1 MIVALAAAFSA
12 SAHAQDAAPPPSSEA
27 PVSDFFIHWFDRLD
41 AARESQ
47 PHWTPPL
54 MTLSPLITEL
64 LREDGYYQQAGNGA
78 DILNIG
84 GGKGLFLVP
93 TETNEFDIGL
103 PSYQQRSRVQ
113 PGSGLTDL
121 QFLLVK
127 QRLLSAPEDQGNY
140 IVTAALAGQAPTGT
154 ALFTNN
160 AYIVTPSLLAG
171 KGFGHFNVQAATS
184 FAVPT
189 AHQNTLGTSWATN
202 TTLRHNLEDVNWPEF
217 EVNWT
222 HWLNGSPRGGQ
233 DQLFLTFETIYRPAS
248 TGGAIGPR
256 RGSGL
261 PVCGRSRPAPHSC
274 ADTGIPVPLHHHD
287 TVDVLITP
295 SGTCGFGETG
305 DG

>member
-12 SAHAQDAAPPPSSEA
+12 SAHAQVEAHAYSDEA
-27 PVSDFFIHWFDRLD
+27 PVSDFFTHWFDRVD

-64 LREDGYYQQAGNGA
+64 LREDGYYQKAGNGA
-78 DILNIG
+78 DMLNIG

-103 PSYQQRSRVQ
+103 PTYQQRSHVQ

-121 QFLLVK
+121 QFLLVN

-140 IVTAALAGQAPTGT
+140 IITAALAGQAPTGS

-171 KGFGHFNVQAATS
+171 KGFGQFNVQAATS

-189 AHQNTLGTSWATN
+189 AHQSTLGTSWATN
-202 TTLRHNLEDVNWPEF
+202 TTLQYNFADVFWPEF

-222 HWLNGSPRGGQ
+222 QWLNGTERGGQ
-233 DQLFLTFETIYRPAS
+233 DQVFLTFGTI
-248 TGGAIGPR
+248 IGP
-256 RGSGL
+256 L
-261 PVCGRSRPAPHSC
+261 PLTGRVALTVGAGYQFAVAPAQRLTPALTPEYRH
-274 ADTGIPVPLHHHD
+274 ALV
-287 TVDVLITP
+287 IT
-295 SGTCGFGETG
+295 TRLLF
-305 DG
+305 